1 MAKNKGLHIT
11 KEELESMIET
21 YGEIIGIKCVNTVNQ
36 QYNYEVMVKSIK
48 VLIAVYFRS
57 DNTISCVA
65 QGSGES
71 KNLSQEI
78 VNYIKDN
85 ANYKNIASGTFTCEM
100 TKDKFKKLIE
110 YLVSLDGVKITYN
123 EDKGI
128 NGQVIKLISNIGDK
142 VTLTFWESKGK
153 MLFQGYL
160 MVLHVEVKSFISAFG
175 YVKTELDKVIE
186 EEKSQ
191 NEIKVN
197 AIINK
202 LMPVSY
208 NNLEKLLQDFIYDSI
223 VQIIQRTELRGD
235 YSAWTFPVLKALEG
249 RTKQIL
255 LFNGIRINDK
265 IGFKVKPI
273 GSKDYQNIFLY
284 NPPKHEVDTSIISI
298 TDGNTLNALS
308 KCYSYLSKNRNPTF
322 HVSQVL
328 NFTRKVEKPE
338 EAENIIYETCKL
350 IEDSYIL
357 IGK

>member
-21 YGEIIGIKCVNTVNQ
+21 YGEIIGNKCVNTVNQ
-36 QYNYEVMVKSIK
+36 QYNYEVMVNGIR

-85 ANYKNIASGTFTCEM
+85 VNYKNVASGTFTCEM
-100 TKDKFKKLIE
+100 TKDKFETLTE

-128 NGQVIKLISNIGDK
+128 NGQVVKLINNIGDK

-160 MVLHVEVKSFISAFG
+160 MLLHVEVKSFISAFG
-175 YVKTELDKVIE
+175 YVKTELDKVE
-186 EEKSQ
+186 DEQKSQ

-197 AIINK
+197 ELINK
-202 LMPVSY
+202 LMPNSY
-208 NNLEKLLQDFIYDSI
+208 NNLNELLQDFIYDSI
-223 VQIIQRTELRGD
+223 VQIIQRNTLRD

-249 RTKQIL
+249 RTKQVFS
-255 LFNGIRINDK
+255 FNEIRISDK
-265 IGFKVKPI
+265 NGFKVKLPGSNDYVPI
-273 GSKDYQNIFLY
+273 FSYNDSKYQVN
-284 NPPKHEVDTSIISI
+284 TSIISI
-298 TDGNTLNALS
+298 QDGDTLDTLS
-308 KCYSYLSKNRNPTF
+308 KCYSYLCRHRNSTF
-322 HVSQVL
+322 HVSYVL
-328 NFTRKVEKPE
+328 NFTRRVETPE
-338 EAENIIYETCKL
+338 EAERIVYETCEI
-350 IEDSYIL
+350 IEESYNL
-357 IGK
+357 LGK